1 MATSTAIDLT
11 NTITCYG
18 LFEVHNEAGYIYE
31 KRLAIYSD
39 IAEARSTAQ
48 SLEGRM
54 LIVREV
60 PVLESA

>member
-1 MATSTAIDLT
+1 MIVDLT
-11 NTITCYG
+11 ETKTCYG
-18 LFEVHNEAGYIYE
+18 VFEVHNEAGYIYE
-31 KRLAIYSD
+31 KQLAVYSE